1 LRSRRIELGLAACIC
16 VAVSGAFACGYYFP
30 NSLLTS
36 DTAIFIRPEA
46 NFERELVRMKLIQS
60 NWRAVPAT
68 NTYVA
73 QTVQLELVDLRAC
86 LVKRGES
93 NVEAIAKS
101 HALERAKIDSLQED
115 NESLRPTNS
124 SRIHFN
130 NQPSIV
136 DGLPSEFAEYFRGT
150 IAWHEQRIVD
160 ARTAW
165 TRLLQANP
173 VERQYKSAWAAYMLG
188 KSWEDENRQKAIEYF
203 RQVRAFANDGF
214 IDSLGLAA
222 ASLGLEARLHWRDRR
237 YAEAIDLYLEQAVA
251 GDPTAVNSLRFAASQ
266 ALEQGESTLRKLAK
280 HSRAQRVVTAYVIS
294 GGYRKGPIDID
305 GPVKEPLLTLASKSS
320 YLAPR
325 VAAWHTMKQ
334 PVQLWLKAVEA
345 AKVRDVE
352 SAEQLA
358 LAAYQAGEMETAQRW
373 IKLGKVDSITAQW
386 IQARLLLR
394 DGNVDAAATIL
405 ASITRRLPISL
416 SDPSHVRPQGL
427 HSSLGIYEEYYY
439 REPSTGVAQQILA
452 ELGVLRVTRREFV
465 QSLDTLLH
473 AHFGIDADY
482 VAECLLTLDEL
493 KNYVD
498 RCWGASVNTEA
509 IVNAQ
514 EAARLGA
521 IRDHIREV
529 LARRLTRANRL
540 DEARSYYPSESLAS
554 FDQFRDA
561 LRNGYDS
568 TRAPSQRAQ
577 SLWQA
582 AQLLNKDGRILYAR
596 GTGPDGHFDWSIRH
610 CGNPFDYGAC
620 VTNRLSVTNLALMP
634 SLEEQERFLEHVP
647 QPDLELEFRRVA
659 LSLAWAAA
667 ELMPDNSDE
676 LAFVLFSAGTWM
688 KNRDAKIADRFYKAL
703 VRRCRRTATG
713 SEADHKRWFP
723 KEFTP
728 SAPST

>member
-1 LRSRRIELGLAACIC
+1 M
-16 VAVSGAFACGYYFP
+16 
-30 NSLLTS
+30 N
-36 DTAIFIRPEA
+36 
-46 NFERELVRMKLIQS
+46 LIQS
-60 NWRAVPAT
+60 NWRAVPTT
-68 NTYVA
+68 NAYIA
-73 QTVQLELVDLRAC
+73 QTVELELTNLRAC
-86 LVKRGES
+86 LAKRGVT
-93 NVEAIAKS
+93 NAEAIVKS
-101 HALERAKIDSLQED
+101 HALERAKIDAFLED

-136 DGLPSEFAEYFRGT
+136 EGLPSEFAEYFRGT
-150 IAWHEQRIVD
+150 IAWHEQRILD

-165 TRLLQANP
+165 IRLLQANP
-173 VERQYKSAWAAYMLG
+173 AERQYKSTWAAYMLG
-188 KSWEDENRQKAIEYF
+188 KSWEDENRQKAIAYF
-203 RQVRAFANDGF
+203 RQVRAFAKDGF

-237 YAEAIDLYLEQAVA
+237 YAEAIDLYLEQAAA
-251 GDPTAVNSLRFAASQ
+251 GDPTAVNSLRFAAGQS
-266 ALEQGESTLRKLAK
+266 LDQGESTLRKLAK
-280 HSRAQRVVTAYVIS
+280 HPRAQRVITAYVIS
-294 GGYRKGPIDID
+294 GGYRKGPIDTD
-305 GPVKEPLLTLASKSS
+305 GPIKEPFLTIASKSS

-325 VAAWHTMKQ
+325 VAAWHTMRQ

-345 AKVRDVE
+345 AKVHDVE

-358 LAAYQAGEMETAQRW
+358 LAAYQAGEMEMAQRW
-373 IKLGKVDSITAQW
+373 IKLANNDSITAQW

-416 SDPSHVRPQGL
+416 SDSSHAHPDGL
-427 HSSLGIYEEYYY
+427 HSNLGVYEEYYD
-439 REPSTGVAQQILA
+439 REPSTGAPQQILA

-465 QSLDTLLH
+465 QALDTLLH
-473 AHFGIDADY
+473 AHFGVDADY

-498 RCWGASVNTEA
+498 RCWGAAVNTEA
-509 IVNAQ
+509 IGNDQ

-521 IRDHIREV
+521 IREHIREV
-529 LARRLTRANRL
+529 LARRLMRANRL
-540 DEARSYYPSESLAS
+540 DEARLYYPSESLVS
-554 FDQFRDA
+554 FDQFREA

-568 TRAPSQRAQ
+568 MRAPGQRAQ

-582 AQLLNKDGRILYAR
+582 AQLLNKYGRILYAR
-596 GTGPDGHFDWSIRH
+596 GTGPDGHFDWSVRH
-610 CGNPFDYGAC
+610 CGNPFDYGAS
-620 VTNRLSVTNLALMP
+620 VTNRLSITNLALMP
-634 SLEEQERFLEHVP
+634 TLEEQERFFEHVP
-647 QPDLELEFRRVA
+647 QPDLELEFCRVA

-676 LAFVLFSAGTWM
+676 TAFVLFTAGTWL
-688 KNRDAKIADRFYKAL
+688 KNRDAKVADRFYKAL

-713 SEADHKRWFP
+713 NEADHKRWFP

-728 SAPST
+728 STFEPTEGA